1 MTTMGRSWAEALDA
15 DNPLRGRR
23 DLFVLPE
30 GLVYLDG
37 NSLGAMPRA
46 VPDHLDAVVREQWAT
61 GLISSWNDARWM
73 TLPPR
78 VGAKIAPLIGVSGT
92 DVHVGDST
100 TVLLYKTMVAACRL
114 RPERRGI
121 VVGATTFPP
130 HGDVAAGGGGTVGG
144 GLRGGGPADPAAAV
158 GDGGALLA
166 LAPVGFPP

>member
-30 GLVYLDG
+30 GLVYLDR

-78 VGAKIAPLIGVSGT
+78 VGAKIAPLMVCRAPTCTSGT
-92 DVHVGDST
+92 PPPCCST
-100 TVLLYKTMVAACRL
+100 
-114 RPERRGI
+114 RRWSRRAGSARSGGGSGG
-121 VVGATTFPP
+121 GARRFPP
-130 HGDVAAGGGGTVGG
+130 AGD
-144 GLRGGGPADPAAAV
+144 
-158 GDGGALLA
+158 
-166 LAPVGFPP
+166 